1 MHTARRRIAAFTLAC
16 LLASGLCQRLY
27 SQEERII
34 TPEEVKKATHPSWL
48 VPFHYISYPHR
59 AVSSGMESGL
69 IAMEK
74 HYLRQR
80 WTRFL
85 GTLREHGFVPVFG
98 GTGEGTGIG
107 GGLTFLAGKEKA
119 LQFRWDVNITTIN
132 YEECTL
138 SLGKALG
145 PARLILE
152 GSYQWRPRENFYG
165 LGQDSQK
172 GRRTNFALRQT
183 WSGLRYE
190 VAPKGWFKVGA
201 EYRWAWL
208 ETMAGTNPAV
218 SAPDFYFPDLTGYGA
233 QTRLQSGGIY
243 LNLTGIRGDYRL
255 GGELHAGAS
264 YQEGLG
270 RNENLK
276 YYSYEIQLE
285 GRLPIASERSA
296 FVGQANIELNHTVG
310 GSDPVPFYL
319 LPHIGGSGTLRGF
332 RLDRFYGANL
342 FLLSLEYRYR
352 LHPNIEAIP
361 FYDEGQIYD
370 RFSDLSWLNWHRN
383 YGIAFRY
390 RVGTGASKSTAIRL
404 EFGHSSEGFGFHLS
418 FGDRP
423 RPELRGP
430 IRWGVYKR

>member
-1 MHTARRRIAAFTLAC
+1 MHRSRHKIVAVALTC
-16 LLASGLCQRLY
+16 LLASGLCPRLY
-27 SQEERII
+27 CQEERII
-34 TPEEVKKATHPSWL
+34 APGEAEKATHPSWL

-59 AVSSGMESGL
+59 AISSGMESGL
-69 IAMEK
+69 IAMERN
-74 HYLRQR
+74 YVRER
-80 WTRFL
+80 YARFL
-85 GTLREHGFVPVFG
+85 GNLRAHGFVLVFG
-98 GTGEGTGIG
+98 GTGEGTGLG
-107 GGLTFLAGKEKA
+107 GGLTFLAGKGNRP
-119 LQFRWDVNITTIN
+119 QFRWDVNITTIN

-138 SLGKALG
+138 SLAQPLG
-145 PARLILE
+145 PSRLILE

-172 GRRTNFALRQT
+172 DQRTNFALRQT

-190 VAPKGWFKVGA
+190 VTPNRWLKLGA

-208 ETMAGTNPAV
+208 ETMAGTNTAI
-218 SAPDFYFPDLTGYGA
+218 SAPDYYFPDLAGYGT
-233 QTRLQSGGIY
+233 QTRLQSGGAY
-243 LNLTGIRGDYRL
+243 LNLDAIPGEYRL
-255 GGELHAGAS
+255 GGAIHAGAS

-270 RNENLK
+270 KNKHLK

-296 FVGQANIELNHTVG
+296 FVGQANIEFNRAVG

-370 RFSDLSWLNWHRN
+370 QSSDLSWLNWHRN

-390 RVGTGASKSTAIRL
+390 RAGASKKTAIRL

-423 RPELRGP
+423 KPELRGP
-430 IRWGVYKR
+430 IRWGAYKR